1 MDCRCMEF
9 VAASCCTR
17 QWLRLY
23 QTIRNLT
30 SGDLGI
36 LLVVIRS
43 GVTRLKKT
51 RVAYLLD
58 LFEGRGAREGVVKF
72 SVCGASLHD

>member
-1 MDCRCMEF
+1 M
-9 VAASCCTR
+9 
-17 QWLRLY
+17 
-23 QTIRNLT
+23 
-30 SGDLGI
+30 
-36 LLVVIRS
+36 VIRS